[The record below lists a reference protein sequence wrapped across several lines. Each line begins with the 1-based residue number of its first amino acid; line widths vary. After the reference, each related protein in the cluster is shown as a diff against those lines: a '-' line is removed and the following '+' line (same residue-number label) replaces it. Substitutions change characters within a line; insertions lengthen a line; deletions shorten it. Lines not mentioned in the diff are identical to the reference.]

1 MPNATPPKRVT
12 HKSEEVRRKLA
23 TMLRLAEKGTHVGVK
38 RYDELIAVFVPLD
51 WYEQASALMDREH
64 GQ

>member
-1 MPNATPPKRVT
+1 
-12 HKSEEVRRKLA
+12 
-23 TMLRLAEKGTHVGVK
+23 MLRLAEKGTHVGVK